1 VNGRG
6 LRQVMAVM
14 RQSGAGYILT
24 LAALGIFEWWSL
36 GQRPYQQ
43 SRFSPHIWNSLLVVS
58 ATPPVLLCWI
68 IIGQYHARLLISGSR
83 LRMPGMLRVVCISLL
98 GAAACTI
105 FALLG
110 PIWLTGRPGLLP
122 LSAFFLAIC
131 AGLLI
136 SLFGGTRWQLP
147 IYVASFG
154 FVISIIGFGPSA
166 LFVQKLLGPVV
177 LVVVSLTAWRLRV
190 LINAFRAGSAN
201 KTLQYLVI
209 GKWNMVAGWGA
220 TSRGRS
226 NSSLITTLAGSWRIA
241 GRAIEGSHQR
251 FGKQSSAAAFGRA
264 LGSPQASSERS
275 VWLIAMAIPI
285 VLSFLPHK
293 SAIESL
299 RSSFHSWVFFFAF
312 AGVTRVVARAR
323 RLGDLLWN
331 QQGEIADLALLP
343 GLGDARCQRRA
354 LLHAALIR
362 PSIHYALWFCGIFS
376 TWLILARTVRAP
388 VQSILL
394 LPELMCSILVLSAT
408 LSVGVL
414 SRHLD
419 RSSVWFKGWAYLLA
433 IPAVFWSIWRL
444 VILGPFHA
452 PVSMPSLLIWQSLAN
467 ALMVGGMVAC
477 LIVWGIQLSRKPNW
491 LCQ

>member
-1 VNGRG
+1 MNGRG

-24 LAALGIFEWWSL
+24 LAALGIFEWWL
-36 GQRPYQQ
+36 WGQRPDHQ
-43 SRFSPHIWNSLLVVS
+43 SHLSPHIWNSLFVS
-58 ATPPVLLCWI
+58 ATPVVFICWTL
-68 IIGQYHARLLISGSR
+68 IGQYHARLLISGSR
-83 LRMPGMLRVVCISLL
+83 LRMPGVLRVVCISLL

-110 PIWLTGRPGLLP
+110 PIWLMGRPGLLP
-122 LSAFFLAIC
+122 LSAVSLTIC

-136 SLFGGTRWQLP
+136 SLFGGTRWQLA
-147 IYVASFG
+147 IYAASFG

-166 LFVQKLLGPVV
+166 LFVQKLLGPVA
-177 LVVVSLTAWRLRV
+177 LVVASLAAWRLRV
-190 LINAFRAGSAN
+190 LINAFRVGSAS
-201 KTLQYLVI
+201 KTLEYLVI
-209 GKWNMVAGWGA
+209 GKWNMFAAWDA
-220 TSRGRS
+220 TSRESS
-226 NSSLITTLAGSWRIA
+226 NSSLSTIFAGSWRIA

-251 FGKQSSAAAFGRA
+251 FGKQSSAAAFRRA
-264 LGSPQASSERS
+264 LGPPQASSEMWA
-275 VWLIAMAIPI
+275 WLITMAIPI
-285 VLSFLPHK
+285 MLSFRLHQT
-293 SAIESL
+293 SIESL
-299 RSSFHSWVFFFAF
+299 RSSFHAWAWLFTFI
-312 AGVTRVVARAR
+312 GVTRVVARAR

-354 LLHAALIR
+354 LLYTALVR
-362 PSIHYALWFCGIFS
+362 PSIRYALWFCGVFC
-376 TWLILARTVRAP
+376 TWLILVRTVHAP

-394 LPELMCSILVLSAT
+394 LPELMCSILVLFAT

-414 SRHLD
+414 SRHLE
-419 RSSVWFKGWAYLLA
+419 RSSVWFKGWACLLA
-433 IPAVFWSIWRL
+433 IPALFWSIRRL
-444 VILGPFHA
+444 GILRSFCVPD
-452 PVSMPSLLIWQSLAN
+452 SMPNVLVWQSLAN

>member
-1 VNGRG
+1 
-6 LRQVMAVM
+6 MAVM

-24 LAALGIFEWWSL
+24 LAALGVFEWWFL
-36 GQRPYQQ
+36 GQHPYRQ
-43 SRFSPHIWNSLLVVS
+43 SRFGPNIWNSLLVGV
-58 ATPPVLLCWI
+58 TPIVLICWMT
-68 IIGQYHARLLISGSR
+68 IGQYHARLVISVSR
-83 LRMPGMLRVVCISLL
+83 LRTPGVLRPVCISLL
-98 GAAACTI
+98 GAATCTI

-110 PIWLTGRPGLLP
+110 PVWLLGGPGLLP

-147 IYVASFG
+147 IYAASVGLIISIG

-166 LFVQKLLGPVV
+166 LFVQKVLGPVA
-177 LVVVSLTAWRLRV
+177 LVAVSLTAWRVRV
-190 LINAFRAGSAN
+190 LINAFRVGSVN
-201 KTLQYLVI
+201 KTLEYLVI
-209 GKWNMVAGWGA
+209 GKWNMLAGWDG
-220 TSRGRS
+220 TLRGRS
-226 NSSLITTLAGSWRIA
+226 SSSLSTFLAGSWRTA
-241 GRAIEGSHQR
+241 GRAIEGSNQR
-251 FGKQSSAAAFGRA
+251 FGKQSSAAAFRRA
-264 LGSPQASSERS
+264 LGPSHASSERS
-275 VWLIAMAIPI
+275 GWLIFMAIPI
-285 VLSFLPHK
+285 VLLFLLHK

-299 RSSFHSWVFFFAF
+299 RSSFQSWVWFFAF
-312 AGVTRVVARAR
+312 TGITRVVARAR

-343 GLGDARCQRRA
+343 GLGDARYQRRA
-354 LLHAALIR
+354 LLHAALVG
-362 PSIHYALWFCGIFS
+362 PSIHYALWFCGVFGTWWIF
-376 TWLILARTVRAP
+376 ARTAQAP
-388 VQSILL
+388 IQSILL
-394 LPELMCSILVLSAT
+394 LPELMCSILVLFAT

-419 RSSVWFKGWAYLLA
+419 RSSVWFKGWAYVLA

-477 LIVWGIQLSRKPNW
+477 LIVWGIPLSRKPNW

>member
-1 VNGRG
+1 VNVRG

-14 RQSGAGYILT
+14 RQSGAGYILM
-24 LAALGIFEWWSL
+24 LAAVGIFEWWL
-36 GQRPYQQ
+36 WGQRPDHQ
-43 SRFSPHIWNSLLVVS
+43 SHFSPHIWNSIFVS
-58 ATPPVLLCWI
+58 AIPVVFICWTL
-68 IIGQYHARLLISGSR
+68 IGQYHARLLISGSR

-110 PIWLTGRPGLLP
+110 PIWLMGRPGLLP
-122 LSAFFLAIC
+122 LSAVSLTIC

-136 SLFGGTRWQLP
+136 SLFGGTRWQLA
-147 IYVASFG
+147 IYAASFG

-166 LFVQKLLGPVV
+166 LLVQKLLGPVA
-177 LVVVSLTAWRLRV
+177 LVVASLATWRLRV
-190 LINAFRAGSAN
+190 LINAFRAGSAS
-201 KTLQYLVI
+201 KTLEYLVI
-209 GKWNMVAGWGA
+209 GKWNMFAAWDA

-226 NSSLITTLAGSWRIA
+226 STSLSTILAGSWRIA

-251 FGKQSSAAAFGRA
+251 FGKQSSAAAFRRA
-264 LGSPQASSERS
+264 LGPPQASSEMW
-275 VWLIAMAIPI
+275 VWLITMAIPI
-285 VLSFLPHK
+285 MLSFLAHQT
-293 SAIESL
+293 SIESL
-299 RSSFHSWVFFFAF
+299 RSPFHSWAWLFTFT
-312 AGVTRVVARAR
+312 GVTRVVARAR

-354 LLHAALIR
+354 LLHTALVQ
-362 PSIHYALWFCGIFS
+362 PSIHYALWFCGVFC
-376 TWLILARTVRAP
+376 TWLILARTVHAP

-394 LPELMCSILVLSAT
+394 LPELMCSILMLFAT

-433 IPAVFWSIWRL
+433 IPALFWPIWRL
-444 VILGPFHA
+444 GILGSFHA
-452 PVSMPSLLIWQSLAN
+452 PASMPSLLIWQSLAN
-467 ALMVGGMVAC
+467 LLMVGGMVAC

>member
-1 VNGRG
+1 VSRSGIRH
-6 LRQVMAVM
+6 VMAVM
-14 RQSGAGYILT
+14 RQSGTGYILM
-24 LAALGIFEWWSL
+24 LAVLGVFEWRFL

-43 SRFSPHIWNSLLVVS
+43 SRFSPNIWNYLFLSVTPIVVI
-58 ATPPVLLCWI
+58 CWMA
-68 IIGQYHARLLISGSR
+68 IGQYHARLMIGGTR
-83 LRMPGMLRVVCISLL
+83 LRMPGMLRPVCISLL

-105 FALLG
+105 FALVG
-110 PIWLTGRPGLLP
+110 PIWLLGGPKLLS

-131 AGLLI
+131 TGLFT
-136 SLFGGTRWQLP
+136 SLFAGTRWELA
-147 IYVASFG
+147 IYAASFG
-154 FVISIIGFGPSA
+154 FVFFIIGFGPSA
-166 LFVQKLLGPVV
+166 LFVQKLLGPVA
-177 LVVVSLTAWRLRV
+177 LVVAFLTAWRVRV
-190 LINAFRAGSAN
+190 LINAFRAGSAS

-209 GKWNMVAGWGA
+209 GKLTMLAGWDA

-226 NSSLITTLAGSWRIA
+226 STSLSNVLAGSSRIA
-241 GRAIEGSHQR
+241 GRAIEGSHQC
-251 FGKQSSAAAFGRA
+251 FGKQSSAAAFRRA
-264 LGSPQASSERS
+264 LGSPQASSQRS

-285 VLSFLPHK
+285 ALSFLPHK
-293 SAIESL
+293 AAIESL
-299 RSSFHSWVFFFAF
+299 RSLFPMGAFSFAF
-312 AGVTRVVARAR
+312 AGVTHVVARAR

-331 QQGEIADLALLP
+331 QQGDIVDLALLP

-354 LLHAALIR
+354 LLHAALVR
-362 PSIHYALWFCGIFS
+362 PSMHYALWFCGVFS
-376 TWLILARTVRAP
+376 SWLILARTAQAP
-388 VQSILL
+388 IQSILL
-394 LPELMCSILVLSAT
+394 LPELMCSILVLFAT

-419 RSSVWFKGWAYLLA
+419 RSSVWFKGWAYVLA

-467 ALMVGGMVAC
+467 VLMVGGMVAC

>member
-1 VNGRG
+1 MNGRG

-24 LAALGIFEWWSL
+24 LAVLGVFEWRFL
-36 GQRPYQQ
+36 GQHPYRQ
-43 SRFSPHIWNSLLVVS
+43 SRFSPYIWNSLFRSVTLIVVF
-58 ATPPVLLCWI
+58 CWI
-68 IIGQYHARLLISGSR
+68 VVGQYHARLVIGGSR

-98 GAAACTI
+98 GATACTI

-110 PIWLTGRPGLLP
+110 PIWLLSGPGLLP
-122 LSAFFLAIC
+122 LSALLLAIC
-131 AGLLI
+131 SGLLI

-147 IYVASFG
+147 IYAASVG
-154 FVISIIGFGPSA
+154 FVISINTFGPSA

-177 LVVVSLTAWRLRV
+177 IVVASLTAWRLRALV
-190 LINAFRAGSAN
+190 DAFRVGSAN
-201 KTLQYLVI
+201 KTLEYLAI
-209 GKWNMVAGWGA
+209 GKWNMVSGWDR
-220 TSRGRS
+220 TLRGRS
-226 NSSLITTLAGSWRIA
+226 TSSLSTILAGSWRTA
-241 GRAIEGSHQR
+241 DRAIEGVKQR
-251 FGKQSSAAAFGRA
+251 FGKQSSAAFRHA
-264 LGSPQASSERS
+264 LGPPQASSERLG
-275 VWLIAMAIPI
+275 WLMFMAIPI
-285 VLSFLPHK
+285 VLLFLLHK
-293 SAIESL
+293 NAIESL
-299 RSSFHSWVFFFAF
+299 RSLFPILAFSFAF

-343 GLGDARCQRRA
+343 GLGGARYQRRA
-354 LLHAALIR
+354 LLHAALVR
-362 PSIHYALWFCGIFS
+362 PSIHYALWFCGVFG
-376 TWLILARTVRAP
+376 TWLILARTSQAP

-394 LPELMCSILVLSAT
+394 LPELMCSILVLFAT

-414 SRHLD
+414 SRQLD

-444 VILGPFHA
+444 GVPRSFCVPA
-452 PVSMPSLLIWQSLAN
+452 SMPSLLIWQSLAN
-467 ALMVGGMVAC
+467 VLMVGGMLVC

>member
-1 VNGRG
+1 MSGRG
-6 LRQVMAVM
+6 LRQVMAVA
-14 RQSGAGYILT
+14 RKSGAGYILT
-24 LAALGIFEWWSL
+24 LPGLGIFEWWL
-36 GQRPYQQ
+36 WGQRSDHQYHVSPY
-43 SRFSPHIWNSLLVVS
+43 IWDSLLVVS
-58 ATPPVLLCWI
+58 ATPAVLLCWI
-68 IIGQYHARLLISGSR
+68 TIGQYHARLLISGSR
-83 LRMPGMLRVVCISLL
+83 LRMPGMLRVVCISLV
-98 GAAACTI
+98 GAAACTV

-110 PIWLTGRPGLLP
+110 PIWLLGRPGLLP
-122 LSAFFLAIC
+122 LSAFFIAIC

-154 FVISIIGFGPSA
+154 FVISIIGFGSSA

-177 LVVVSLTAWRLRV
+177 LLVASLTAWRLRV

-209 GKWNMVAGWGA
+209 GKWNMFAGWGA

-226 NSSLITTLAGSWRIA
+226 NWSLITTLAGSWRLA

-251 FGKQSSAAAFGRA
+251 FGKQSSAAAFRRA
-264 LGSPQASSERS
+264 LGPPQASSERS
-275 VWLIAMAIPI
+275 VWLITMAIPI

-293 SAIESL
+293 IAIESL
-299 RSSFHSWVFFFAF
+299 RSSFHSWAFCFAF
-312 AGVTRVVARAR
+312 VGVTRVVARAR
-323 RLGDLLWN
+323 RLGDLLWS

-362 PSIHYALWFCGIFS
+362 PSIHYALWFCGVFS
-376 TWLILARTVRAP
+376 TWLILARTVRTP

-394 LPELMCSILVLSAT
+394 LPELMCSILILFAT

-419 RSSVWFKGWAYLLA
+419 RSSVWFKGWAYVLA
-433 IPAVFWSIWRL
+433 IPAVFWSVWRL
-444 VILGPFHA
+444 VIPGPFHA
-452 PVSMPSLLIWQSLAN
+452 PVSTPSLLIWQSLAN
-467 ALMVGGMVAC
+467 VLMLGGMVVC
-477 LIVWGIQLSRKPNW
+477 LCVWGIQLNRKPNW